1 MGLLEQ
7 EHVPKNWTMRIE
19 KFGGRCS
26 FREGSFFCP
35 KLVKNEEKQVN
46 VKMYTRNNKEGGK
59 ENEDEQVKRLENQ
72 VRKRY

>member
-35 KLVKNEEKQVN
+35 KLVKNEEK
-46 VKMYTRNNKEGGK
+46 
-59 ENEDEQVKRLENQ
+59 
-72 VRKRY
+72 